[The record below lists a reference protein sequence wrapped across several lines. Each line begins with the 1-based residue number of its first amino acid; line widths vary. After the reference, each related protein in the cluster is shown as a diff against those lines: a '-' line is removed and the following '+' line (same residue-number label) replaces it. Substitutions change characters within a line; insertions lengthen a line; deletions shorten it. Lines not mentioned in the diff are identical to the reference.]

1 LAGVPTHPVRP
12 TVYHLRF
19 FALML
24 AIVVLSGPGVFSQE
38 KKDKDTKDTAKGM
51 LPTYWKQLGLSKD
64 QTQEVY
70 TIQAKYKAEIAKLRA
85 ELDELEGKQKKE
97 LEKVLTDAQKTK
109 LREIIA
115 SKAGLSPDEKKD
127 KSDKSDKSKSDK

>member
-1 LAGVPTHPVRP
+1 
-12 TVYHLRF
+12 VYHLRF

-38 KKDKDTKDTAKGM
+38 KKDPKEPVKGM

-70 TIQAKYKAEIAKLRA
+70 TIQAKYKADIAKLKDQI
-85 ELDELEGKQKKE
+85 EELEAKQRKD
-97 LEKVLTDAQKTK
+97 LEKVLTEAQRTK

-115 SKAGLSPDEKKD
+115 EKAGLSPETKK
-127 KSDKSDKSKSDK
+127 DKSDKSKSDK